1 MIGADSLRKPTV
13 RLALFDLDHT
23 LLTGDSDVLWCD
35 FLLRNGLLDEGFR
48 ARNAQMERD
57 YADGTVSP
65 AQFCGF
71 FASTLGGREPLFW
84 APWRQRFLDEVVR
97 PRIPNAARR
106 LLQQHRDAG
115 DTLVLT
121 TATNRLLTEL
131 TAEELGLRHL
141 IATELEVVQGR
152 LTGQTTGVLNMRA
165 GKVERLRHWLDS
177 QGSHHGVLADA
188 SFYSDSIN
196 DLPLLCAVG
205 HPVAVDPDDRLLREA
220 QLRRW
225 PVLRLD
231 RQPTTD

>member
-1 MIGADSLRKPTV
+1 M

-35 FLLRNGLLDEGFR
+35 FLLQHGLLDDGFR

-57 YADGTVSP
+57 YAAGTVSP
-65 AQFCGF
+65 AEFCGF
-71 FASTLGGREPLFW
+71 FASTLGGHEPAFW

-97 PRIPNAARR
+97 GRIPGAARR
-106 LLQQHRDAG
+106 LLQQHREAG

-131 TAEELGLRHL
+131 TAEDLGLTHL
-141 IATELEVVQGR
+141 IATELEVVAGR
-152 LTGQTTGVLNMRA
+152 LSGRTAGVLNMRA
-165 GKVERLRHWLDS
+165 GKVERLKHWLDG
-177 QGSHHGVLADA
+177 QGWPQGLLAEA
-188 SFYSDSIN
+188 AFYSDSIN

-205 HPVAVDPDDRLLREA
+205 RPVAVDPDDRLLREA
-220 QLRRW
+220 QQRRW

-231 RQPTTD
+231 RQQGAA